1 MSATKA
7 GSGRKKVSSVWKYLY
22 NNVAAIRSTRLTCNA
37 QLKGGN
43 LTNFITHFKTHP
55 DVYKKFDTEEN
66 VRKDTVKRKLVSSIV
81 PISGSLTIDLAVVI
95 AKNTT

>member
-1 MSATKA
+1 MLLKLVVVE
-7 GSGRKKVSSVWKYLY
+7 KVSSVWRYF
-22 NNVAAIRSTRLTCNA
+22 NHNIAANRNTCLTCNA